1 MKNIN
6 NKLITTIVFMSFI
19 GLSGITHAQP
29 AGQDQIRILTS
40 APKRTGQTAFSNLIG
55 WRKGVSYEGRANGLT
70 FINGSDEKKPMSD
83 KEVAHRIV
91 VSSKGAMSYEAPADR
106 GAKVEQV
113 DGKAEILISSKE
125 GFDFTHT
132 TFRDYSNQK
141 LSYNIPGKSFQS
153 VNVGISIN
161 LVYSAI
167 VEFVMATT
175 TNKTTKA
182 SGGWVKVLID
192 NDPLIEIKTDG
203 KTTEQI
209 EKELA
214 SELKGKGI
222 FSKSSI
228 YPNHV
233 ESSSRN
239 YKPFDGGEVQLLRLS
254 ANSITIDV
262 NDPSLGVITKFD
274 FPDVNK
280 PVDVASRMPYIIG
293 FTVLAVIAGLVFL
306 NRRKSSDEEDAS
318 V

>member
-6 NKLITTIVFMSFI
+6 NKLIATIVFMSFI
-19 GLSGITHAQP
+19 GLSSITHAQP
-29 AGQDQIRILTS
+29 AGQDEIRILTS

-55 WRKGVSYEGRANGLT
+55 WRKGSGYEGRANGLT
-70 FINGSDEKKPMSD
+70 FINGSDEKKPMSGV
-83 KEVAHRIV
+83 EVAHRIV
-91 VSSKGAMSYEAPADR
+91 VSSTGAMSYEAPGDR
-106 GAKVEQV
+106 GAKVEQAK
-113 DGKAEILISSKE
+113 GKAEILLSNKE
-125 GFDFTHT
+125 GFDFSHT

-153 VNVGISIN
+153 ANVEISIN

-175 TNKTTKA
+175 TNKTTEA

-214 SELKGKGI
+214 NELKGKGV
-222 FSKSSI
+222 FSKTSI

-239 YKPFDGGEVQLLRLS
+239 YKAFDGGEVQLLRLS
-254 ANSITIDV
+254 ANSITIDI

-280 PVDVASRMPYIIG
+280 PVDVANRMPYIIG
-293 FTVLAVIAGLVFL
+293 FTVLLVIAGLVFL
-306 NRRKSSDEEDAS
+306 NRRKNNDEGDAS
-318 V
+318 A